1 MTMSESANTQAEL
14 SNDGILSDEVLE
26 ALKKAADSS
35 CLLCELEDL
44 GEED

>member
-1 MTMSESANTQAEL
+1 MISESATKQGDW
-14 SNDGILSDEVLE
+14 SNEGILSDDVLE